1 MISMN
6 ILVSLWVAVSAFIVA
21 PNESGLSL
29 NDQKSYTDCV
39 LKYRSAWG
47 EDCSQCASWNDSYV
61 VYLKNTCNE
70 SIDVMICVQESSKE
84 WKRFQHSGMA
94 PGDSLRAY
102 ACVGTG
108 KYLAW
113 GRRAGDESVVF
124 PSLEQVNRDYAE

>member
-6 ILVSLWVAVSAFIVA
+6 ILVSLWAAVSAFIVA

-70 SIDVMICVQESSKE
+70 PIDVMICVQESSKE